1 MSALP
6 RTDSFESMSERYGSR
21 YRWLVLL
28 VVGMGMVAGVLSTT
42 SFNVA
47 IPALTRY
54 FDLGQDQAQWAM
66 TGFMTAMTVA
76 MLPTPWLLERFGFRR
91 VFLIALM
98 VLAAAS
104 IAGYFVPNFALVV
117 ATRIVQGFAAG
128 VLQPMGPIA
137 LMRLFPPS
145 NQGRAMGVMSF
156 SITLTPALAPALG
169 GYLLDHYGWST
180 IFLLNLP
187 FCIVAFAAALYL
199 LPAPSSVS
207 SKPFDWF
214 GLGWLT
220 LATISLV
227 ESIASLQHY
236 GLLALWTLCQFTIAM
251 AAILFYIRHANR
263 KSSPIIALNLLLQRT
278 FAMGTI
284 VAFAYGFGLYASVY
298 LIPVFLQNA
307 LAYSAGSAGMAL
319 LPSGVALVLTLLAA
333 GRLADQFSPKWL
345 TVAGLAGFG
354 LSFLV
359 FALRAGNISYME
371 LIAAT
376 VFGRIGLGLV
386 MPALSLAT
394 MRHLLPHELSQASVI
409 NSYARQL
416 GGVMGIAIAAV
427 FIEWRE
433 TVYGRVSPGI
443 YTAYAQGFL
452 MLSCVFLAAVV
463 ASCFMKVE
471 PPRPMHRPPTEAR
484 QPP

>member
-1 MSALP
+1 MPVLP
-6 RTDSFESMSERYGSR
+6 RPDSFESMSQRYGSR
-21 YRWLVLL
+21 YKWLVLL

-54 FDLGQDQAQWAM
+54 FDLGQDQVQWTM

-91 VFLIALM
+91 VFLISLV

-104 IAGYFVPNFALVV
+104 IAGFWAPTFQLVV
-117 ATRIVQGFAAG
+117 SARILQGFAAG

-137 LMRLFPPS
+137 LMRLFPPT

-169 GYLLDHYGWST
+169 GYLLDHYGWAT

-187 FCIVAFAAALYL
+187 FCAIAVGAALYL
-199 LPAPSSVS
+199 LPAPGSVT

-220 LATISLV
+220 LATIALV
-227 ESIASLQHY
+227 ESIVSLQHR
-236 GLLALWTLCQFTIAM
+236 GLLAAWTLCQLSTAI
-251 AAILFYIRHANR
+251 AAILFYIRHAKR
-263 KSSPIIALNLLLQRT
+263 TATPIIGLGLLHQRT
-278 FAMGTI
+278 FAMGTV
-284 VAFAYGFGLYASVY
+284 VAFAYGFGVYASVY

-319 LPSGVALVLTLLAA
+319 LPSGVALVLTLLVA
-333 GRLADQFSPKWL
+333 GQLADQFSPKWL
-345 TVAGLAGFG
+345 TAVGLAGFG
-354 LSFLV
+354 LSFLA
-359 FALRAGNISYME
+359 FAFWGGNISYTE

-376 VFGRIGLGLV
+376 IFGRIGLGLV
-386 MPALSLAT
+386 IPALSLAT
-394 MRHLLPHELSQASVI
+394 MRHLQPQELSQASVI
-409 NSYARQL
+409 GSYARQL
-416 GGVMGIAIAAV
+416 GGVMGIAITAV

-433 TVYGRVSPGI
+433 SVYGRVSPGI
-443 YTAYAQGFL
+443 YTAYTQGFL
-452 MLSCVFLAAVV
+452 LLSSVFLLAFLAA
-463 ASCFMKVE
+463 CWMKVE
-471 PPRPMHRPPTEAR
+471 TPPSHP
-484 QPP
+484 

>member
-1 MSALP
+1 MSVLP
-6 RTDSFESMSERYGSR
+6 RADTFEFLSQRHGSR

-28 VVGMGMVAGVLSTT
+28 VVGLGMVAGVLSTT

-54 FDLGQDQAQWAM
+54 FGLGQDRVQWTM

-91 VFLIALM
+91 VFL
-98 VLAAAS
+98 V
-104 IAGYFVPNFALVV
+104 ALVV
-117 ATRIVQGFAAG
+117 LTGASVAGFLAPTFELVVGARILQGLAAG

-137 LMRLFPPS
+137 LMRLFPPAS
-145 NQGRAMGVMSF
+145 QGRAMGVMSF
-156 SITLTPALAPALG
+156 SITLTPAIAPALG
-169 GYLLDHYGWST
+169 GFLLDRFGWSS

-187 FCIVAFAAALYL
+187 FCVVAVVAALYL
-199 LPAPSSVS
+199 LPSPGSVA

-220 LATISLV
+220 LATITLV
-227 ESIASLQHY
+227 ESVTSLQHG
-236 GLLALWTLCQFTIAM
+236 GLLAPWTLCQFTIAI
-251 AAILFYIRHANR
+251 AAMLFYVRHAKR
-263 KSSPIIALNLLLQRT
+263 KPLPIIGLGLLRQRT

-284 VAFAYGFGLYASVY
+284 VAFAYGFGVYASVY

-307 LAYSAGSAGMAL
+307 LAYSAGAAGLAL
-319 LPSGVALVLTLLAA
+319 LPSGIALVLTLLVA
-333 GRLADQFSPKWL
+333 GHLADQFAPKWL
-345 TVAGLAGFG
+345 TAAGLAVFG

-359 FALRAGNISYME
+359 FAVRGGSISYTE

-386 MPALSLAT
+386 IPALSLAT
-394 MRHLLPHELSQASVI
+394 MRHLQPHELNQSSVI
-409 NSYARQL
+409 SSYARQL

-433 TVYGRVSPGI
+433 TVHGRVAPGI

-452 MLSCVFLAAVV
+452 LLSGVFLLAFLAACRMQ
-463 ASCFMKVE
+463 AQAR
-471 PPRPMHRPPTEAR
+471 PPDRHRPNTD
-484 QPP
+484 